1 MGILGTQRNH
11 MLRLR
16 NEAGPVYFLN
26 TTSSN
31 GGPIWKMLSATAAAS
46 LWRWIELRV
55 ESVRRGWSRER
66 GRSGLYG
73 FLARS
78 QAYPRHAATF
88 SASWRYASAC
98 GLGRDQT
105 KGRGVGGR
113 GVGREGY
120 QKAGEGRAIG
130 KQREPSVA
138 SAALIRH
145 DLCATVPNRT
155 IEQHGECKILPLCNV
170 RATSMRQLERVTRG
184 S

>member
-120 QKAGEGRAIG
+120 QKAGEGSHREAEGTICRIG
-130 KQREPSVA
+130 SPDQARSLCDSPEPH
-138 SAALIRH
+138 R
-145 DLCATVPNRT
+145 
-155 IEQHGECKILPLCNV
+155 
-170 RATSMRQLERVTRG
+170 RATWRMQNPTSVQCTRHQHATA
-184 S
+184 